1 MPGVSYLHCGLDLE
15 NRGSVMKG
23 RLAANTSIVG
33 ALLVL
38 GVSTV
43 LSSSIGSADASQLA
57 RNLVVTPAVRQSLL
71 DADAAYHSYPPSD
84 YAGLAKGM
92 TYYAYDALNQRY
104 YAAAGLVPNSKSQGA
119 QVGTQD
125 DGGYNLFVK
134 QRGSATWK
142 VYNDGL
148 GGAQDSIC
156 PITIPAVVR
165 KVWNWTAHPCY
176 PNT

>member
-1 MPGVSYLHCGLDLE
+1 LDLE
-15 NRGSVMKG
+15 KRASVMKM
-23 RLAANTSIVG
+23 RRAAKASKFG
-33 ALLVL
+33 VL
-38 GVSTV
+38 GVIVISAA
-43 LSSSIGSADASQLA
+43 LIPSIGSTEASRLA
-57 RNLVVTPAVRQSLL
+57 RNLVVTPAVRQSLF
-71 DADAAYHSYPPSD
+71 DADAAYHSYPPTD
-84 YAGLAKGM
+84 YVGLAKGM
-92 TYYAYDALNQRY
+92 TYYAFDVQNRRY
-104 YAAAGLVPNSKSQGA
+104 YAAAGLVPNAKSQGA
-119 QVGTQD
+119 QVSTQD

-134 QRGSATWK
+134 AQGSTKWR

>member
-1 MPGVSYLHCGLDLE
+1 LDPE
-15 NRGSVMKG
+15 KRASVTKK
-23 RLAANTSIVG
+23 RQAASASLF
-33 ALLVL
+33 ALLMAI
-38 GVSTV
+38 GVSTT
-43 LSSSIGSADASQLA
+43 LGSSIGFADASQLA
-57 RNLVVTPAVRQSLL
+57 RNLVVTPSVRQSLL
-71 DADAAYHSYPPSD
+71 DADAKYHSYPPSD
-84 YAGLAKGM
+84 YVGLANGT
-92 TYYAYDALNQRY
+92 TYYAFDVENQRY

-134 QRGSATWK
+134 LRGSTKWK

-148 GGAQDSIC
+148 GGAQESTC
-156 PITIPAVVR
+156 PIAIPAVVR